1 MSLSPRVLHVLQAVF
16 AQILVI
22 SIRNGPGKVAVVSP
36 KKLVLP
42 LGWAVVERPPLVVDG
57 LHDGCGAGPLLLLL
71 LPCSSPSSSSSSSSS
86 SLSSASESSSSSSSP
101 TESPHWTEHRLRGL
115 LRAGGFELDLAVDR
129 GASAA
134 QRPRPR
140 GAFSSRTLRRTC
152 AHLVDSK
159 MKIIGG
165 NGPADSAADSSAAG
179 GIGSAGP
186 GAPARGASRTHFI
199 RARWCSCTLG

>member
-1 MSLSPRVLHVLQAVF
+1 M
-16 AQILVI
+16 
-22 SIRNGPGKVAVVSP
+22 
-36 KKLVLP
+36 
-42 LGWAVVERPPLVVDG
+42 
-57 LHDGCGAGPLLLLL
+57 
-71 LPCSSPSSSSSSSSS
+71 
-86 SLSSASESSSSSSSP
+86 
-101 TESPHWTEHRLRGL
+101 RGL

-152 AHLVDSK
+152 AHLVDL
-159 MKIIGG
+159 MKTIGG

-186 GAPARGASRTHFI
+186 GAPAGGEQDALYSRSLVQLHTGLL
-199 RARWCSCTLG
+199 A